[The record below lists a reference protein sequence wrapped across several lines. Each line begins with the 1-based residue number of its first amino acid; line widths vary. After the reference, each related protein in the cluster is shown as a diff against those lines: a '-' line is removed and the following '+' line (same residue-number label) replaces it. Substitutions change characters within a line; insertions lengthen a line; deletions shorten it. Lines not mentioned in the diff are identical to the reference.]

1 MPCDIGYWLFIFLRI
16 LIVFLQSRSYI
27 GFVSYVLWLHC
38 LIGWFDCFSYFT
50 VEKKWNLFI
59 WVLYFLFLS
68 LQFFICLYAFV
79 PFVPFTLCWV
89 TLCIWFST
97 WLQNI
102 ENIFWKH
109 PIHSYPKHLISSSPW
124 FQIHSNKKCALKNHQ
139 TFKMGPTIYNY
150 LNLWFRYFFLHN
162 TRWKRQPIVIGT

>member
-1 MPCDIGYWLFIFLRI
+1 MFFFSLG
-16 LIVFLQSRSYI
+16 LISDSFHM
-27 GFVSYVLWLHC
+27 F
-38 LIGWFDCFSYFT
+38 FDCTALLAGLIASVISRWKKNETFSYGYCISYFY
-50 VEKKWNLFI
+50 
-59 WVLYFLFLS
+59 LYSFLS
-68 LQFFICLYAFV
+68 VLYAFV

-109 PIHSYPKHLISSSPW
+109 PIHSYPKHLIGSSPW
-124 FQIHSNKKCALKNHQ
+124 FQIHSNKKCALKNFQ

-162 TRWKRQPIVIGT
+162 TRWKRQPTVIGT